1 MTLKKILL
9 LIGAAVIGAIVIFK
23 TTPAY
28 TPKPIVA
35 ITQIIEHPSLDA
47 ERMALLKT
55 LEAHG
60 FKDGDNIKIIY
71 QNAQGNI
78 AIASQIANQLLAQKP
93 AVMVAIS
100 TPSAQAALA
109 GAHEKNI
116 PLVFTAVSDP
126 IGARLLDSLH
136 EPGTWVTGVSD
147 YLAPQNQLEFIKQ
160 LHPNLQTLGIIYN
173 PGEVNSVKAV
183 ESLKE
188 TCATLNLTCVEA
200 TASKTSDVA
209 PAMQSLVGRADV
221 VYIPNDNTAVSAMKS
236 ITSIA
241 EKARLP
247 LYAGDIG
254 SVMNGAVATLG
265 YDRSD
270 LGQKAGLMVVS
281 LLQGKPLESLTPA
294 TQHALHVY
302 INKQAAAHMGVEI
315 PQPIGQTAHIVGD
328 DA

>member
-1 MTLKKILL
+1 MTLKKIPLL
-9 LIGAAVIGAIVIFK
+9 LGAALIGAIVIFK

-47 ERMALLKT
+47 ERAALLQT

-60 FKDGDNIKIIY
+60 FKDGENIKIIY

-78 AIASQIANQLLAQKP
+78 AMASQIASQLLAQKP

-109 GAHEKNI
+109 GAQEKKI

-126 IGARLLDSLH
+126 MGARLLDSLLA
-136 EPGTWVTGVSD
+136 PGTWVTGVSD
-147 YLAPQNQLEFIKQ
+147 YLPPPNQLEFIKQ

-183 ESLKE
+183 ESFKE
-188 TCATLNLTCVEA
+188 TCAALGLTCVEV

-209 PAMQSLVGRADV
+209 PAMQSLVGRVDV

-236 ITSIA
+236 ITGIA

-247 LYAGDIG
+247 LYAGDVG

-270 LGQKAGLMVVS
+270 LGHKAGLMVVS
-281 LLQGKPLESLTPA
+281 LLQGTPLESLKPE

-302 INKQAAAHMGVEI
+302 INKRAAAHMGVEI
-315 PQPIGQTAHIVGD
+315 PQSISQTAHMVGEG
-328 DA
+328 A